1 MTFFATLRRFTK
13 AKRSTRGATA
23 VEFALVAPVF
33 LLFVLGII
41 DFGRLFW
48 VKNMMQYATE
58 QTARYA
64 MVTPSAS
71 LGALETY
78 ADDVAGGM
86 VDGITFTAAT
96 ETIDDI
102 DYRTISA
109 SYSFEFMMPLI
120 GSTLALSAKS
130 RTPVNEL

>member
-13 AKRSTRGATA
+13 GKRSTRGATA

-71 LGALETY
+71 LSALEAY
-78 ADDVAGGM
+78 ADDQASGM
-86 VDGITFTAAT
+86 VDGITFVAAT

-102 DYRTISA
+102 DYRTITA

>member
-13 AKRSTRGATA
+13 AKRCPRGATA

-64 MVTPSAS
+64 MVTPAAS
-71 LGALETY
+71 LSALETY
-78 ADDVAGGM
+78 ADGVAGGM

-96 ETIDDI
+96 ETIDSI
-102 DYRTISA
+102 DYRTITA
-109 SYSFEFMMPLI
+109 SYTFTFMMPLI
-120 GSTLALSAKS
+120 GSTLNLSAKA

>member
-1 MTFFATLRRFTK
+1 MSLFTTLRRFAK
-13 AKRSTRGATA
+13 ARPGTRGATA

-64 MVTPSAS
+64 MVTPAASA
-71 LGALETY
+71 GALETY
-78 ADDVAGGM
+78 ADGVVNGM
-86 VDGITFTAAT
+86 VDGITFTVSTA
-96 ETIDDI
+96 TIDGI
-102 DYRTISA
+102 DYRTIDA
-109 SYSFEFMMPLI
+109 GYTFDFMMPLI
-120 GSTLALSAKS
+120 GSSLALTARS

>member
-1 MTFFATLRRFTK
+1 MTFFATLRKF
-13 AKRSTRGATA
+13 AKGRPGTRGATA

-71 LGALETY
+71 LSDLETY
-78 ADDVAGGM
+78 ADGMSSGM
-86 VDGITFTAAT
+86 VDGITFVAGT
-96 ETIDDI
+96 ETIDTV
-102 DYRTISA
+102 DYRTITA
-109 SYSFEFMMPLI
+109 SYDFTFMMPLI
-120 GSTLALSAKS
+120 GGTISLSAKS